1 MALIVHD
8 PLIEADLKRQ
18 RAASGADRF
27 DEVWNGVYFVSPQ
40 PNDEHQD
47 LVTELIVAL
56 HAVIVDANLGKVRP
70 SVNVSD
76 RDQDWTDNYRCPDVA
91 VFLDG
96 TKALNR
102 GSHWLGGPDFAIEIL
117 SPGDRAREKLE
128 FYASVGVREL
138 LIIDRD
144 PWGLELYRLD
154 GNRLGLVGR
163 IEVGAA
169 VALRSEVIPLFF
181 GILPSE
187 ERPSIVASHRDGRGW
202 QI

>member
-1 MALIVHD
+1 MAMIVHD
-8 PLIEADLKRQ
+8 PLIEADLRQQ

-47 LVTELIVAL
+47 LVAELIVAL
-56 HAVIVDANLGKVRP
+56 HAVIVDAKLGKVRP

-96 TKALNR
+96 TAALNR
-102 GSHWLGGPDFAIEIL
+102 GSHWVGGPDFAIEIL
-117 SPGDRAREKLE
+117 STGDRAREKLE

-138 LIIDRD
+138 LIIDRE

-163 IEVGAA
+163 VDVGAA
-169 VALRSEVIPLFF
+169 ETLRSEVIPLGF
-181 GILPSE
+181 GILPDE
-187 ERPSIVASHRDGRGW
+187 ERPSIVATHRDGRTW
-202 QI
+202 SI

>member
-1 MALIVHD
+1 MAVIVHD

-56 HAVIVDANLGKVRP
+56 HAVIVDAALGKVRP

-163 IEVGAA
+163 IDVGAA

-181 GILPSE
+181 GIVPGE
-187 ERPSIVASHRDGRGW
+187 ERPSIVASHQDGREW

>member
-1 MALIVHD
+1 MAVIVHD

-27 DEVWNGVYFVSPQ
+27 DEVWNGLYFVSPQ
-40 PNDEHQD
+40 PNDEHQE

-56 HAVIVDANLGKVRP
+56 HAVIVDAALGKVRP

-76 RDQDWTDNYRCPDVA
+76 RDQDWIENYRCPDVA
-91 VFLDG
+91 VFLGG

-154 GNRLGLVGR
+154 SNRLGLVGR
-163 IEVGAA
+163 IEVGAV
-169 VALRSEVIPLFF
+169 VALRSEVVPLFW
-181 GILPSE
+181 GILPGE
-187 ERPSIVASHRDGRGW
+187 ERPSIVALHRDGREW

>member
-1 MALIVHD
+1 LIVHD
-8 PLIEADLKRQ
+8 LLIEADLKRQ
-18 RAASGADRF
+18 RAATGADRF
-27 DEVWNGVYFVSPQ
+27 DEVWNGVCFVSPQ

-47 LVTELIVAL
+47 LVAELIVAL
-56 HAVIVDANLGKVRP
+56 HAVIVDAKLGKVRP

-96 TKALNR
+96 TAALNR
-102 GSHWLGGPDFAIEIL
+102 GSHWVGGPDFAIEIL
-117 SPGDRAREKLE
+117 STGDRAREKLE

-138 LIIDRD
+138 LIIDRE

-163 IEVGAA
+163 VDVGAA
-169 VALRSEVIPLFF
+169 ETLRSEVIPLGF
-181 GILPSE
+181 GILPDE
-187 ERPSIVASHRDGRGW
+187 ERPSIVATHRDGRTW
-202 QI
+202 SI

>member
-1 MALIVHD
+1 MALFVHD

-18 RAASGADRF
+18 RADSGVDRF

-47 LVTELIVAL
+47 LVTELIVSL

-138 LIIDRD
+138 LIIDRET
-144 PWGLELYRLD
+144 WGLELYRLN
-154 GNRLGLVGR
+154 GNQLGRVGR
-163 IEVGAA
+163 IDVGAA

-181 GILPSE
+181 GILPGE
-187 ERPSIVASHRDGRGW
+187 ERPSIVASHQDGRNW